1 MPLYLDE
8 IYLNASTPENLKRS
22 LRFFAEV
29 FKGGLPPGATLVAGP
44 WMSNEDAKIVLVID
58 IKDHSLTFDPFQ
70 GTRAGDRDEAAARAD
85 CRMGRRAEARKRTLI
100 RRTRVAGHQRP
111 PKRGSL

>member
-58 IKDHSLTFDPFQ
+58 IKDHSLTFDPFTKALAQ
-70 GTRAGDRDEAAARAD
+70 GIVTKRRLEPIVGWDAAQKLAN
-85 CRMGRRAEARKRTLI
+85 EL
-100 RRTRVAGHQRP
+100 
-111 PKRGSL
+111 